1 MKRVRHFEAR
11 VTYQPPEGGERE
23 EAFPVQ
29 VEDYEAAKSIALIY
43 VLEILKLKDFEL
55 RIAGA

>member
-1 MKRVRHFEAR
+1 MRRVRHFEAR
-11 VTYQPPEGGERE
+11 VTYRQPEGGERE

-29 VEDYEAAKSIALIY
+29 VEDYDSAKALALLY
-43 VLEILKLKDFEL
+43 ALQILKLRDFGL